1 MNASYKPEGY
11 NSVSVYMMADDPQAV
26 IDLMT
31 AAFDAQSLRRFDRP
45 DGSLAHGELRLD
57 DTIVMISGASAEA
70 PANQTWFHVYVPDA
84 DATYRRALA
93 AGGRSIME
101 PVVQEGD
108 SDKRGA
114 VADPAGN
121 TWWISTQQ

>member
-1 MNASYKPEGY
+1 MNTAYKPDGY
-11 NSVSVYMMADDPQAV
+11 NSVSVYIMAEEPLAV
-26 IDLMT
+26 IDFLQAT
-31 AAFDAQSLRRFDRP
+31 FDAQPLRRFDRP

-57 DTIVMISGASAEA
+57 DTIVMIAAASAEDA
-70 PANQTWFHVYVPDA
+70 AFQTWLHVYVPDV
-84 DATYRRALA
+84 DDVYRRALA

-101 PVVQEGD
+101 PTVRGGD